1 MTRSKLGTYSLFIL
15 IIFFGSLLGGA
26 AYEHLVFF
34 PRYLSDLP
42 NSTALVN
49 GKYGLNIGTFW
60 MLIHPLLILTII
72 TTLALNWKIKARR
85 NRILITLAVYFSI
98 IVVTQIYFLP
108 ELGAF
113 RHSAESS
120 VSPAEWLARGRRWLA
135 LSWLRAVVM
144 FIATF
149 PLLNALTVPVNDQ
162 LTHTAKLPGNFETV
176 TTS

>member
-1 MTRSKLGTYSLFIL
+1 MLKSKLGTYSLFVV
-15 IIFFGSLLGGA
+15 IIFFGMLLGGA

-60 MLIHPLLILTII
+60 MLIHPILIVSLI
-72 TTLALNWKIKARR
+72 TTLALNWSTRARR
-85 NRILITLAVYFSI
+85 RRILITLAVYFSI

-113 RHSAESS
+113 RHSNESNI
-120 VSPAEWLARGRRWLA
+120 SPAEWLERGHRWLV
-135 LSWLRAVVM
+135 LSWCRAAVM
-144 FIATF
+144 YIATF
-149 PLLNALTVPVNDQ
+149 PLLHALTIPAGDGIAHSA
-162 LTHTAKLPGNFETV
+162 TLPKRLETIPAD
-176 TTS
+176 